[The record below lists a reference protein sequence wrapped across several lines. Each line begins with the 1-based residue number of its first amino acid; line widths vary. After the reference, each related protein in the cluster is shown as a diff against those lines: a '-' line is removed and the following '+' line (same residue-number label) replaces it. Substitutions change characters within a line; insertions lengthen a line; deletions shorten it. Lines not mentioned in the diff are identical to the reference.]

1 MLRNLSE
8 AMSTVH
14 QALSYIEAR
23 GGSCLIVRLASWK
36 NCMLEHGVTDRVT
49 DSILITSAE
58 EGGYVFGSVCL
69 SVCLSV
75 RRIRPTRKLVNGF
88 GRNFL

>member
-49 DSILITSAE
+49 DSILI
-58 EGGYVFGSVCL
+58 SV
-69 SVCLSV
+69 
-75 RRIRPTRKLVNGF
+75 
-88 GRNFL
+88 